1 MIVNGSPR
9 KSKIEIDLAGPQGNA
24 FNLLAVASRLSRQ
37 LRHSSEKEQAIQL
50 EMTSGNYNN
59 LIEVFD
65 KHFGDYFILYKT
77 F

>member
-9 KSKIEIDLAGPQGNA
+9 ASKIEIDLAGPQGNA
-24 FNLLAVASRLSRQ
+24 FNLLGVAAMLSRK
-37 LRHSSEKEQAIQL
+37 LKHSSEKEQAIQL
-50 EMTSGNYNN
+50 EMTSGNYSN

-65 KHFGDYFILYKT
+65 KHYGDYVILYKT

>member
-9 KSKIEIDLAGPQGNA
+9 ASKIEIDLSGHAGNA

-50 EMTSGNYNN
+50 EMTKSDYSN

-65 KHFGDYFILYKT
+65 KHFGDYVILYKT

>member
-9 KSKIEIDLAGPQGNA
+9 ASKIEIDLAGPQGNA
-24 FNLLAVASRLSRQ
+24 FNLLAVASKLSRK
-37 LRHSSEKEQAIQL
+37 LKHSSEKEQAIQL
-50 EMTSGNYNN
+50 EMTKSDYSN

-65 KHFGDYFILYKT
+65 KHFGDYVILYKT

>member
-65 KHFGDYFILYKT
+65 KHFGDYVILYKT

>member
-9 KSKIEIDLAGPQGNA
+9 ASKIEIDLAGPSGNA
-24 FNLLAVASRLSRQ
+24 FNLLAVAARLSRQ

-50 EMTSGNYNN
+50 EMTSGNYDN
-59 LIEVFD
+59 LIEAFD
-65 KHFGDYFILYKT
+65 KHFGDYVILYKT